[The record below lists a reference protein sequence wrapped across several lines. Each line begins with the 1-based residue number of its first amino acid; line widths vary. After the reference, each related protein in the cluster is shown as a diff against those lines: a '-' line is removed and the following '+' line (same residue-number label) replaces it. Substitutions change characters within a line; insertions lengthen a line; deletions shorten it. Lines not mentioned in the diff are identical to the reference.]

1 MANNFDGS
9 RVGLVRAYDPPED
22 GAGSR
27 ILVDRVWPRGRSRAE
42 LRIDEWLPEVAP
54 SADLRRW
61 FGHVVDRWPEFRTR
75 YRAEL
80 EQGAQAAALAQLEAR
95 AERGPITLV
104 YGARDREH
112 NQAVVLA
119 EVLTE
124 HLARTR

>member
-1 MANNFDGS
+1 MTLNIDGQ
-9 RVGLVRAYDPPED
+9 RVRLVRAYDPPED

-27 ILVDRVWPRGRSRAE
+27 ILVDRVWPRGRSRAD

-54 SADLRRW
+54 STDLRRW

-80 EQGAQAAALAQLEAR
+80 ERGAQAVALAQLEAR

-104 YGARDREH
+104 YGARDRDH

-124 HLARTR
+124 RLARTR